1 MCHLWGE
8 QRCSPLFLSLQKSG
22 RTATHPSAPVFS
34 CGRGRGPFGGQKLR
48 LPSPPPRQKT
58 FFRACPVSGDR
69 PVASGKTS
77 GCLQKRSVSSIWL
90 RRIPDGPEG
99 LRDVI
104 GDVCLMPVPGPSP
117 KSSAISF
124 RVVTLTKLTPKIK
137 KAAGTLPQPWYLVM
151 ASGHLRLIHA
161 RNGRQNAR
169 YRLRPGNHRSGLPRS
184 PAAVPKRCSADAWSF
199 GGCRPTGPHAGASLR
214 PPRAPD
220 LPRR

>member
-8 QRCSPLFLSLQKSG
+8 QRCSPLFLCLQKSG

-69 PVASGKTS
+69 PVAPEKTS
-77 GCLQKRSVSSIWL
+77 GCLQKRSVSSIS
-90 RRIPDGPEG
+90 GCVVYQTGSEG

-104 GDVCLMPVPGPSP
+104 GDVCLMPVSGPSP

-124 RVVTLTKLTPKIK
+124 CVVTLTRLTPEIK
-137 KAAGTLPQPWYLVM
+137 K
-151 ASGHLRLIHA
+151 
-161 RNGRQNAR
+161 GR
-169 YRLRPGNHRSGLPRS
+169 GKS
-184 PAAVPKRCSADAWSF
+184 PAALVSGD
-199 GGCRPTGPHAGASLR
+199 GLR
-214 PPRAPD
+214 PSQAHSRP
-220 LPRR
+220 